1 MQSNAKGRHG
11 LRRNAFLE
19 MRTKPS
25 HTRPQ
30 AARIARPIRAIP
42 SGIFAGAIEE

>member
-1 MQSNAKGRHG
+1 MQSNAKVHHG
-11 LRRNAFLE
+11 LRHGAFLE
-19 MRTKPS
+19 MRTKPP
-25 HTRPQ
+25 HRLPH